1 MLKPLNDNVVL
12 EIEPV
17 EKKTASGIILT
28 GDSKERPS
36 FAKVLAVGDGAFVN
50 GKRTPIG
57 VKVGQTVVFKRYS
70 TTEVKLEGKEYLV
83 ISEKDILAIVEEE

>member
-36 FAKVLAVGDGAFVN
+36 FARVLAVGEGAYVN
-50 GKRTPIG
+50 GKRAPIG
-57 VKVGQTVVFKRYS
+57 VKVGQTVVFKKYT
-70 TTEVKLEGKEYLV
+70 TTEVKLDDKEYLV
-83 ISEKDILAIVEEE
+83 IAEKDILAIVEEE